1 MKRTSLLALS
11 LILLI
16 ALSAF
21 AACDKSDV
29 NASTEATT
37 TMAAEITDSDVTEP
51 EESSTASDEPS
62 SIPEESSTVSDESD
76 SDPEVTTPKAPD
88 VTVELDSSS
97 SDLDSSSSEPDSS
110 SSDLNESGTEPVE
123 STTEPD
129 ETSTEPVE
137 STTEPDESSSE
148 PVESSSEPVESTTE
162 PETTETDHP
171 TKPPVGTS
179 VGNTFPAVVLD
190 IVGSNEKINVQENN
204 AEGRV
209 VVLNFW
215 FTACR
220 PCLAE
225 LPYFYQVATDYADRI
240 KVVAVHIEQP
250 YVDVTDFI
258 ANASGHPEWN
268 DGTMLIGWDTGMY
281 CQQLFQ
287 IQACPTTIVI
297 NAEGVITDKFIG
309 ALDHDELVAVVEK
322 ALGK

>member
-21 AACDKSDV
+21 AACDRGDV

-62 SIPEESSTVSDESD
+62 SIPEESSTASDESA

-97 SDLDSSSSEPDSS
+97 SELDSS

-123 STTEPD
+123 STTAPD
-129 ETSTEPVE
+129 ESSTEPVESTTAPDESSTEPVE
-137 STTEPDESSSE
+137 STTEPDESSS
-148 PVESSSEPVESTTE
+148 E

-179 VGNTFPAVVLD
+179 VGNTCPAISLD

-322 ALGK
+322 ALEK

>member
-1 MKRTSLLALS
+1 MKRTSLLALL

-62 SIPEESSTVSDESD
+62 SIPEESSTA

-97 SDLDSSSSEPDSS
+97 SELDSS

-129 ETSTEPVE
+129 
-137 STTEPDESSSE
+137 
-148 PVESSSEPVESTTE
+148 ESSSEPVESTTE

-179 VGNTFPAVVLD
+179 VGNTCPAISLD
-190 IVGSNEKINVQENN
+190 IVGSNEKFDVQASN
-204 AEGRV
+204 AEGCV

-215 FTACR
+215 FTTCG

-225 LPYFYQVATDYADRI
+225 LPYFYQVATDYADQVN
-240 KVVAVHIEQP
+240 VVAVHIEQP
-250 YVDVTDFI
+250 NVDVSGFI

-268 DGTMLIGWDTGMY
+268 DGTMLIGWDSGMY
-281 CQQLFQ
+281 CQRLFQ
-287 IQACPTTIVI
+287 IQACPITVVI

-309 ALDHDELVAVVEK
+309 GLEHRELVAAVEK
-322 ALGK
+322 ALGE

>member
-21 AACDKSDV
+21 AACDRGDV

-62 SIPEESSTVSDESD
+62 SIPEESSTASDESA

-97 SDLDSSSSEPDSS
+97 SEHDSS
-110 SSDLNESGTEPVE
+110 SSDLNESGT
-123 STTEPD
+123 
-129 ETSTEPVE
+129 
-137 STTEPDESSSE
+137 
-148 PVESSSEPVESTTE
+148 EPVESTTE

-179 VGNTFPAVVLD
+179 VGNTCPAISLD

-322 ALGK
+322 ALEK